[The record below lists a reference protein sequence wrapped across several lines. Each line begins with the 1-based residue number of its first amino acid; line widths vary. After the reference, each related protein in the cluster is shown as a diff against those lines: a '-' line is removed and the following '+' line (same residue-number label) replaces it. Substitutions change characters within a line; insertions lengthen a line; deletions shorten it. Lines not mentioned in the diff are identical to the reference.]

1 MPIRD
6 FPWDFSFLLSLK
18 LVEKSHFLS
27 VHRPVKHELEA
38 APSYVRPYN
47 VNKQKDKLIFM

>member
-38 APSYVRPYN
+38 APSYVP
-47 VNKQKDKLIFM
+47 IT

>member
-18 LVEKSHFLS
+18 LVEKNLFLS
-27 VHRPVKHELEA
+27 GHRPVKHELKA
-38 APSYVRPYN
+38 APSYVP
-47 VNKQKDKLIFM
+47 IT

>member
-18 LVEKSHFLS
+18 LVEKNLFLS
-27 VHRPVKHELEA
+27 GHMKHELKA
-38 APSYVRPYN
+38 APSYVP
-47 VNKQKDKLIFM
+47 IM